1 MVKTMSVIAALFTWQ
16 NFIHLIDIL
25 VIWFL
30 IYELLLLIRGTRA
43 VQLFR
48 GIIIIILVKII
59 SWYIGLST
67 VSWVMDQII
76 NWGVI
81 AIVVIFQ
88 PEIRRG
94 LEHLGRGSIFARNQT
109 ANETEEETIK
119 QLDQAIQYM
128 SKRRIGALIS
138 IEMKTGLEEYIET
151 GIPLDADISGALL
164 INTFIPNTP
173 LHDGAVIIKN
183 NRIAV
188 AAAYLP
194 LSDSKLIP
202 KELGTRHRAAVGISE
217 VTDALTIAIS
227 EETGEVSITKDNELI
242 RNMSQNDY
250 LKFLRAQ
257 LYNHDTGSNNS
268 LLTHLVSFFSRGG
281 GGRHGQK

>member
-1 MVKTMSVIAALFTWQ
+1 MMSYLATLLTWR
-16 NFIHLIDIL
+16 NFINLIDIL

-30 IYELLLLIRGTRA
+30 IYELMVLVRGTRA
-43 VQLFR
+43 VQLFK
-48 GIIIIILVKII
+48 GIIIIIVVKLI
-59 SWYIGLST
+59 SWYFGLTT

-81 AIVVIFQ
+81 AMVVIFQ

-94 LEHLGRGSIFARNQT
+94 LEHLGRGTLFTRTKTENQ
-109 ANETEEETIK
+109 EEEALIL

-138 IEMKTGLEEYIET
+138 IEMDTGLEEYIET
-151 GIPLDADISGALL
+151 GIPMDAEVTGALL

-173 LHDGAVIIKN
+173 LHDGAVIIKGG
-183 NRIAV
+183 RIAV

-217 VTDALTIAIS
+217 VTDALTIVIS
-227 EETGEVSITKDNELI
+227 EETGGVSITKDNELI
-242 RNMSQNDY
+242 RDMTRENY
-250 LKFLRAQ
+250 LKFLRAH
-257 LYNHDTGSNNS
+257 LYKKESAVQNKLWDRLYS
-268 LLTHLVSFFSRGG
+268 LIRKGE
-281 GGRHGQK
+281 RYEK